1 MNLTRPQ
8 NTKSIH
14 KNQPYTSNEQWET
27 EIKIKRQTKLGC
39 KSNKISAQSVH

>member
-14 KNQPYTSNEQWET
+14 KKQPYTSNEQLET
-27 EIKIKRQTKLGC
+27 EILKDSTNVNC
-39 KSNKISAQSVH
+39 K